1 MSDRQER
8 NLMAAGTLFAVGSAV
23 HVLDH
28 LRRGQTSVTA
38 ELNGAGTLAL
48 VVQVAVVTLILTRH
62 RLAPLAAA
70 AAGFPLALGFLTAHW
85 LPLWSE
91 LSDPVWEIDSL
102 PALSVVASVLEV
114 AGALAVG
121 LAGLSIVR
129 AEGLAS
135 FGRAP
140 DAHRQPA

>member
-1 MSDRQER
+1 MSDLRQR
-8 NLMAAGTLFAVGSAV
+8 RLMAAGTLFAVGSAIHIV
-23 HVLDH
+23 DH

-70 AAGFPLALGFLTAHW
+70 AAGFPLALGFLSAHW
-85 LPLWSE
+85 LPHWSE
-91 LSDPVWEIDSL
+91 LSDPVWQIDSL
-102 PALSVVASVLEV
+102 PALSVVASVLEI
-114 AGALAVG
+114 AGALAIGFAG
-121 LAGLSIVR
+121 LAIVR

-140 DAHRQPA
+140 DATGQPA